1 MGTWTCVVRATSV
14 AHSGESAAA
23 AAMHM
28 LTRCMSAA
36 ANRDRATKAAQTT
49 AVASQVA
56 AATSASGIA
65 TGESGT
71 SALRSAA
78 AALALLEAA
87 HYHVEAV
94 DAQLMAVT
102 AQIERSFSDN
112 GRQPTAEELA
122 IAESVRAAVRS
133 SAAYLATTE
142 PVQAQ
147 IASAHAQ
154 LMAAFSKEM
163 ADADGEMLA
172 EYGAMDAMEPLP
184 QETVGRELDMEAAA
198 EIDECEA

>member
-1 MGTWTCVVRATSV
+1 MGTWTRVVRATSV

-23 AAMHM
+23 AAMHV
-28 LTRCMSAA
+28 LTRCMSTAA
-36 ANRDRATKAAQTT
+36 ICDRVAKAAQTA

-71 SALRSAA
+71 TAVRSAA
-78 AALALLEAA
+78 AALALMEAA
-87 HYHVEAV
+87 HDHVEAAH
-94 DAQLMAVT
+94 AQLVAVT

-147 IASAHAQ
+147 IASAHA
-154 LMAAFSKEM
+154 
-163 ADADGEMLA
+163 
-172 EYGAMDAMEPLP
+172 
-184 QETVGRELDMEAAA
+184 
-198 EIDECEA
+198 

>member
-1 MGTWTCVVRATSV
+1 MGTWTRVVRATSV

-23 AAMHM
+23 AAMRV
-28 LTRCMSAA
+28 LIRGMSAA
-36 ANRDRATKAAQTT
+36 AICDRAAKAAQTA

-71 SALRSAA
+71 PAVRSAA
-78 AALALLEAA
+78 VALALMEAA
-87 HYHVEAV
+87 HDHVEAAH
-94 DAQLMAVT
+94 AQLLAVT

-133 SAAYLATTE
+133 SAAYLATE

-147 IASAHAQ
+147 ITSAHAQ
-154 LMAAFSKEM
+154 LVAAFSKEM
-163 ADADGEMLA
+163 ADTDGEMLA

-198 EIDECEA
+198 EIDEHQP